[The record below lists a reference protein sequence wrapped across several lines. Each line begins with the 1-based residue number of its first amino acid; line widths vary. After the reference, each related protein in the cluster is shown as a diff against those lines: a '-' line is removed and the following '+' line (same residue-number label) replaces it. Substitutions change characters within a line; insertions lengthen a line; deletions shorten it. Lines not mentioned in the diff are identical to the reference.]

1 MAASGHVAFGGL
13 AGGDVYDGS
22 EEVGF
27 PMLTTEILEQKRG
40 VVSLEAFGTYW
51 EEMGLWSTEE
61 EVWGPG
67 GGGRRKTYS
76 RYDILVV
83 AQMRFAVLAAV
94 DDSPVKVLVVCES
107 HLAFRARLLEQG
119 VVMFGSE

>member
-1 MAASGHVAFGGL
+1 MAASGHIAFGGL

-61 EVWGPG
+61 EVWGRG
-67 GGGRRKTYS
+67 GVGEERRTLDMIS
-76 RYDILVV
+76 
-83 AQMRFAVLAAV
+83 
-94 DDSPVKVLVVCES
+94 SW
-107 HLAFRARLLEQG
+107 LLKCALQ
-119 VVMFGSE
+119 FLQP